1 LIIIV
6 WFCMAASELLLAVFL
21 YERCAVSLLD
31 GLALQVLNGWL
42 LWAAYTDLKD
52 RRITNHWIVCGLCVG
67 VTYLIVKLA
76 LFESGWPETL
86 DCVWG
91 ACLGSGILLGGSMIR
106 KGGIGMGDVKL
117 FFVLGLFCG
126 TENVVVLL
134 MLTLV
139 FALIVGV
146 ARMILGK
153 MGGKD
158 RLPLGPFAYLAMIF
172 VILGRI
178 PG

>member
-1 LIIIV
+1 
-6 WFCMAASELLLAVFL
+6 
-21 YERCAVSLLD
+21 
-31 GLALQVLNGWL
+31 
-42 LWAAYTDLKD
+42 
-52 RRITNHWIVCGLCVG
+52 
-67 VTYLIVKLA
+67 
-76 LFESGWPETL
+76 
-86 DCVWG
+86 
-91 ACLGSGILLGGSMIR
+91 MIR

-126 TENVVVLL
+126 TERVVVLL

-172 VILGRI
+172 VIFGRI